1 MGISYGVAVC
11 LDAKVRQESLE
22 EVAKDILEP
31 LRHEG
36 VVLRVYHWGARTL
49 LAQGDG
55 DHSRLWS
62 HRNVFTRFAQALA
75 KRIRAR
81 AWNINGYTGSVDQ
94 LVVQGFD
101 ENGKRT
107 WAAKNRPAM
116 RRLETE
122 AGFEHE
128 PFAWDVKPF
137 LDLALAQDWK
147 QVGEVSIVEKT
158 GSYFSP
164 VKGRELANLM
174 GRPLPGVTANAYRQP
189 TKLADGREANVYH
202 LFLECRDARTLARW
216 GLEEVALWQPEFA
229 VEQRDDLVVLPNGQ
243 SVRGYSNSVRGLPCA
258 RLGKG
263 LAQIRW
269 GHTILV
275 TGSKWLHVFVVEGP
289 FTRAL
294 KRIEGEAEQQQAH
307 SLLARALKKDD
318 VALMSEAVKAAR
330 FDGSQVAVLAGE
342 AGAWKCFEAAAR
354 KLSPRNEQAARD
366 RLLWRWPWKKA
377 LQHGADINAPVQSY
391 SQDRLI
397 HGASDAAEAK
407 TFLRL
412 GASLEVLGEG
422 ARTPLHAASQL
433 HDGALNRS
441 RKPDVA
447 LVLLEAGAP
456 LDVEDSNG
464 RTPFESFLDSLG
476 FATPSPGDLAVV
488 REFVRRK
495 APPTGERLAAALRT
509 LKRDKSAH
517 AAVSAILGAES

>member
-11 LDAKVRQESLE
+11 LDAKVKQDSLE

-31 LRHEG
+31 LRREG

-55 DHSRLWS
+55 DHARLWP
-62 HRNVFTRFAQALA
+62 HRSMFTRFAQALA

-81 AWNINGYTGSVDQ
+81 AWNVNGYTGSVDQ

-101 ENGKRT
+101 EHGKRT

-116 RRLETE
+116 RRLESE

-137 LDLALAQDWK
+137 LDVAPDWK
-147 QVGEVSIVEKT
+147 QVGEVSIVEEN

-164 VKGRELANLM
+164 VTGRDLADLM
-174 GRPLPGVTANAYRQP
+174 GRPLPGVTAHAYLQETR
-189 TKLADGREANVYH
+189 LADGREANVYH
-202 LFLECRDARTLARW
+202 LFLECRDERTLVKW
-216 GLEEVALWQPEFA
+216 GLEEVGWWQPEFA

-243 SVRGYSNSVRGLPCA
+243 SVRGYFNSVRGLPCA
-258 RLGKG
+258 RFGKR

-269 GHTILV
+269 GHTLLAK
-275 TGSKWLHVFVVEGP
+275 GSRWLHVFVVEGP
-289 FTRAL
+289 FTNEL
-294 KRIEGEAEQQQAH
+294 KRIEAEAEEHQAH
-307 SLLARALKKDD
+307 SLLERALKKDD
-318 VALMSEAVKAAR
+318 VALMSKAVKAGR
-330 FDGSQVAVLAGE
+330 IDGSEVAVLAGE

-354 KLSPRNEQAARD
+354 TLSPRHAQAARD

-377 LQHGADINAPVQSY
+377 LQHGADINAPVRSY
-391 SQDRLI
+391 SKDCLI
-397 HGASDAAEAK
+397 HGARNAAEAK

-412 GASLEVLGEG
+412 GASLEVLTEG
-422 ARTPLHAASQL
+422 GRTPLHAATQ
-433 HDGALNRS
+433 
-441 RKPDVA
+441 PDVA

-464 RTPFESFLDSLG
+464 RTPFESFLHSLG
-476 FATPSPGDLAVV
+476 FATPSPEDLAVV

-495 APPTGERLAAALRT
+495 APPTGKRLAAALRT
-509 LKRDKSAH
+509 LKRNKSAH
-517 AAVSAILGAES
+517 AAVSAILAAAS